1 MSITNPGVQKLGDHF
16 MVTGKVTTPSGFSPD
31 SRPII
36 LTLNGK
42 LLGETRSD
50 KNGNY
55 ALKVTLA
62 LSAGQYTLA
71 ATYKGTHLLAAS
83 QANTILQVL
92 PSEVS
97 IQTVPAIAGVTFTMD
112 GRQFVSG
119 ADGVASISIAKAGMF
134 RLTVNAEQYSNPDQR
149 ITFARWLDE
158 DYQPF
163 HDIQVPTTKPIVVG
177 LNVFYRVNQF
187 FVDLSGKPVDPKRIT
202 GITIKSA
209 QGDIFNYQ
217 QGQTEWVPASRIAR
231 RSTGLEQTKLLY
243 SVMSVTV
250 DGSNV
255 VTAAQQRFYT
265 GPNDVW
271 KIALTLYAIQLN
283 GKDVLFG
290 TPAGKAVTLKFPN
303 GRTESYPLDQAAS
316 VAIPYLARGIY
327 QVELTGTKG
336 LDNSNPVALSKN
348 QVVNENVITYRDLE
362 VTGAVGLFI
371 ALFLLLFG
379 RPWLLLPK
387 KYRVKFKNY
396 RLQQT
401 EWASINEY

>member
-1 MSITNPGVQKLGDHF
+1 MKKQWFFVILFSSLFALTLLGTTVRPVSARFVQPKAPPPLKPTSMSITNPGVQKLGDHF

-134 RLTVNAEQYSNPDQR
+134 RLTVNA
-149 ITFARWLDE
+149 
-158 DYQPF
+158 
-163 HDIQVPTTKPIVVG
+163 
-177 LNVFYRVNQF
+177 
-187 FVDLSGKPVDPKRIT
+187 
-202 GITIKSA
+202 
-209 QGDIFNYQ
+209 
-217 QGQTEWVPASRIAR
+217 
-231 RSTGLEQTKLLY
+231 
-243 SVMSVTV
+243 
-250 DGSNV
+250 
-255 VTAAQQRFYT
+255 
-265 GPNDVW
+265 
-271 KIALTLYAIQLN
+271 
-283 GKDVLFG
+283 
-290 TPAGKAVTLKFPN
+290 
-303 GRTESYPLDQAAS
+303 
-316 VAIPYLARGIY
+316 
-327 QVELTGTKG
+327 
-336 LDNSNPVALSKN
+336 
-348 QVVNENVITYRDLE
+348 
-362 VTGAVGLFI
+362 
-371 ALFLLLFG
+371 
-379 RPWLLLPK
+379 
-387 KYRVKFKNY
+387 
-396 RLQQT
+396 
-401 EWASINEY
+401 